1 MLGYEYLG
9 REDLVHVLTEQKAIL
24 GNPQMANE
32 DVNPD
37 KSNSVEMAHPV
48 KSTSGKML
56 KPVLDISGG
65 GQSDAPACSNCGH
78 IMVRSGTCYKCLNC
92 GTQGGCS

>member
-1 MLGYEYLG
+1 
-9 REDLVHVLTEQKAIL
+9 L
-24 GNPQMANE
+24 GNPQIQDT
-32 DVNPD
+32 DVNPQENTFEAAPVVAENVTAAD
-37 KSNSVEMAHPV
+37 KS
-48 KSTSGKML
+48 L

-65 GQSDAPACSNCGH
+65 GQSDAPACTNCGH